1 MKLTSF
7 DKIYLHLR
15 TEDWPLLDL
24 AFEMKLTYAKAWIN
38 QIFRIQRVK
47 KDTELSLLP
56 ITEELWDLS
65 LCTISL
71 TKTHLMLFKIG
82 KALYHI

>member
-1 MKLTSF
+1 MKNTWNLSALTKF
-7 DKIYLHLR
+7 IYIW
-15 TEDWPLLDL
+15 EDSWRREYQSD
-24 AFEMKLTYAKAWIN
+24 
-38 QIFRIQRVK
+38 FRIQRVK
-47 KDTELSLLP
+47 KDTELSPLP

-82 KALYHI
+82 KGIYQI

>member
-1 MKLTSF
+1 MTKWIYIWENFSF
-7 DKIYLHLR
+7 N
-15 TEDWPLLDL
+15 EVWPLLDL
-24 AFEMKLTYAKAWIN
+24 AFEFNLIDAKTWIN

-71 TKTHLMLFKIG
+71 TKTLLMLFKIG
-82 KALYHI
+82 KDI